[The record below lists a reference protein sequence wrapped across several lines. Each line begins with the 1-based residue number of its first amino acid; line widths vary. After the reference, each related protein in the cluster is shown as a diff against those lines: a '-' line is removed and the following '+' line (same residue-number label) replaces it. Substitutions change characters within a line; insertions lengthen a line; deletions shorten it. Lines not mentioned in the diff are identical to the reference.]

1 MIRTLFFT
9 ALLFCPLASPAQD
22 VYKMVLDNATRIV
35 NTPTSGYTQT
45 QIAQFKRTA
54 LIYIKSKA
62 FEQSETV
69 SAQFLDTQ
77 AYYLSEFLTL
87 FFSEVIDTKRLSD
100 NKRRKR
106 IALFMETSAANPL
119 FNDPDTETT
128 MSYINEGG
136 EITPF
141 SIDTDWQK
149 AYLAAQER
157 LKEER

>member
-45 QIAQFKRTA
+45 QLAQFK
-54 LIYIKSKA
+54 
-62 FEQSETV
+62 SETV

-100 NKRRKR
+100 SKRRKR